1 MNLQDEQTSTETS
14 SDRKLD
20 DDTPISYHG
29 NRKVKKKDIEK
40 MRAVTLFCLLLMV
53 TSSTPAKAQHY
64 SEEDKLDSER
74 QLHAEQ
80 ARAHRQ
86 NVFNRIQRTSTLAGI
101 RRQMTGAFRTAKDRA
116 LETAEGGQDDAAH
129 ADHGMSSQLRGAIK
143 AGSLEKALNNMLND
157 PRGLMDSTTSF
168 PECVDQTP
176 AACIAMI
183 NDEIANDPEARV
195 LFPNGVSFDVRKKR
209 EPTDDNYNMVV
220 IRLHQDR

>member
-1 MNLQDEQTSTETS
+1 
-14 SDRKLD
+14 
-20 DDTPISYHG
+20 
-29 NRKVKKKDIEK
+29 
-40 MRAVTLFCLLLMV
+40 MRAVTLLCLLLMA
-53 TSSTPAKAQHY
+53 TTATAQHY
-64 SEEDKLDSER
+64 SEEDKLESER

-80 ARAHRQ
+80 ARTHRQ
-86 NVFNRIQRTSTLAGI
+86 NVFNRIQRTSALAGI
-101 RRQMTGAFRTAKDRA
+101 RRQMTEAFRTAKDRA
-116 LETAEGGQDDAAH
+116 LETTEGEQDGAAH

-183 NDEIANDPEARV
+183 NDEIANDPEARI

-209 EPTDDNYNMVV
+209 EPADDNYKMVV

>member
-1 MNLQDEQTSTETS
+1 
-14 SDRKLD
+14 
-20 DDTPISYHG
+20 
-29 NRKVKKKDIEK
+29 
-40 MRAVTLFCLLLMV
+40 MRTVTLALLLMAA
-53 TSSTPAKAQHY
+53 TAAMAQHY
-64 SEEDKLDSER
+64 PEEDKLEAER

-80 ARAHRQ
+80 ARTHRR
-86 NVFNRIQRTSTLAGI
+86 NVFNRIQRTSALAGI
-101 RRQMTGAFRTAKDRA
+101 RRQMTEAFRTAKDRA
-116 LETAEGGQDDAAH
+116 LETAEGEQDGEVH
-129 ADHGMSSQLRGAIK
+129 AGHGMSSQLRGAIK
-143 AGSLEKALNNMLND
+143 AGSLEKALNSMLND
-157 PRGLMDSTTSF
+157 RGLMDSTTSF

>member
-1 MNLQDEQTSTETS
+1 
-14 SDRKLD
+14 
-20 DDTPISYHG
+20 
-29 NRKVKKKDIEK
+29 
-40 MRAVTLFCLLLMV
+40 MRAVTLALLLMA
-53 TSSTPAKAQHY
+53 TAATAQHY
-64 SEEDKLDSER
+64 SEEDKLESER

-80 ARAHRQ
+80 ARTHRR
-86 NVFNRIQRTSTLAGI
+86 NVFNRIQRTSALAGI
-101 RRQMTGAFRTAKDRA
+101 RRQMTEAFQTAKDRA
-116 LETAEGGQDDAAH
+116 LETAEGEQDGA

-157 PRGLMDSTTSF
+157 PRGLMNSSTAF

-183 NDEIANDPEARV
+183 NDLIASDPEARI

-220 IRLHQDR
+220 IRLHQDG